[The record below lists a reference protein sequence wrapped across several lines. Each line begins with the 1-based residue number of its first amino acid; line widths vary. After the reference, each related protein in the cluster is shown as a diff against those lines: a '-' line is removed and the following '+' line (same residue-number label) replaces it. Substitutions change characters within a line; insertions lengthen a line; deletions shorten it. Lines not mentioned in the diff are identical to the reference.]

1 MFFEAKKKI
10 LRIALSIS
18 GGAIFVLLV
27 FFVYVN
33 FPVDEVKKPVN
44 LGVTFSARYAQDI
57 ETDWRQSYV
66 AMLDDLKVRDIRI
79 PVYWDLAEK
88 EQAKYDFSDI
98 DWQMDEAAK
107 RGARVV
113 LVIGQKVPRWPEC
126 FIPKWANSD
135 TVRKEALINFEQVVV
150 ERYKNHAALS
160 RWQVEN
166 EPFLDFGVCPK
177 FEVDLLDREL
187 DAVRK
192 ADNSHPVMLTDSGE
206 LSVWVHA
213 AKRADIFGTTM
224 YRTVYSAKHGF
235 IRYPIGPNFF
245 KFKKWISEV
254 FAGQADV
261 VVIELQGEPWI
272 DGWTVSQPLEKQL
285 GSMNA
290 QILRENVQFA
300 KNTGLS
306 EIYIW
311 GVEWWYWLKEKQN
324 NSSVWDEA
332 RKLFEENS
340 VRKLK

>member
-1 MFFEAKKKI
+1 MQPEKRKKI
-10 LRIALSIS
+10 LHV
-18 GGAIFVLLV
+18 IFFVAASVILIIGV
-27 FFVYVN
+27 FFACIN
-33 FPVDEVKKPVN
+33 FPVKDVETPVP

-79 PVYWDLAEK
+79 PVYWDLVEK
-88 EQAKYDFSDI
+88 EQEKYDFSDI
-98 DWQMDEAAK
+98 DWQMDQAAAH
-107 RGARVV
+107 GARVV

-126 FIPKWANSD
+126 FIPEWAKND
-135 TVRKEALINFEQVVV
+135 DAVRKESLLFFEQMVV
-150 ERYKNHAALS
+150 ERYRNHGALS

-177 FEVDLLDREL
+177 FDVNLLDGEL
-187 DAVRK
+187 AAVR
-192 ADNSHPVMLTDSGE
+192 ASDSAHPVMLTDSGE

-245 KFKKWISEV
+245 KFKKWISEI
-254 FAGQADV
+254 FAGQSNV

-290 QILRENVQFA
+290 DILRSNVQFA

-311 GVEWWYWLKEKQN
+311 GVEWWYWLREKQN
-324 NSSVWDEA
+324 NSTVWDEA
-332 RKLFEENS
+332 KKLFEEN
-340 VRKLK
+340 RLQ